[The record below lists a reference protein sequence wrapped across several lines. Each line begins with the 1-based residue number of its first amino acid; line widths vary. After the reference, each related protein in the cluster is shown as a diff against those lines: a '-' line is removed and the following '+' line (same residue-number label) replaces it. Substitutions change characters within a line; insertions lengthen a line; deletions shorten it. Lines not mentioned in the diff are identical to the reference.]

1 MYPKKAKDRFVQKH
15 GFSFI
20 ALLMTTVLMA
30 GCSSYDHKQATD
42 DFFEA
47 ANNNSEPNG
56 KNTTQHQQDIEH
68 SVIADGIVG
77 GLYVGFQWLSSLGQ
91 PTRKN

>member
-1 MYPKKAKDRFVQKH
+1 MYAKKAKDRFVQRQ
-15 GFSFI
+15 GFRFI
-20 ALLMTTVLMA
+20 VLLTSAVLTA
-30 GCSSYDHKQATD
+30 GCSSYDHKQAAD

-56 KNTTQHQQDIEH
+56 KNTTQHQQDTEH
-68 SVIADGIVG
+68 SVLADGIVG

-91 PTRKN
+91 PATKN

>member
-1 MYPKKAKDRFVQKH
+1 MHPKKAKDRFVQRQ
-15 GFSFI
+15 GFRFI
-20 ALLMTTVLMA
+20 VLLTSAVLMA
-30 GCSSYDHKQATD
+30 GCSSYDHKQAAD

-56 KNTTQHQQDIEH
+56 KNTTQHQQDTEH
-68 SVIADGIVG
+68 SLLADGIVG

-91 PTRKN
+91 PATKN

>member
-20 ALLMTTVLMA
+20 ALLMTAVLMA
-30 GCSSYDHKQATD
+30 GCSSYDKKQAAD

-91 PTRKN
+91 PTTKN

>member
-1 MYPKKAKDRFVQKH
+1 MSPKKAKDRVMQKH
-15 GFSFI
+15 GLGFLVLLTS
-20 ALLMTTVLMA
+20 AVLMT
-30 GCSSYDHKQATD
+30 GCSSYDQKQAAD

-56 KNTTQHQQDIEH
+56 KNTNQHQQDIEH

-77 GLYVGFQWLSSLGQ
+77 GLYVGFRWLSSLGQ
-91 PTRKN
+91 PATKN

>member
-1 MYPKKAKDRFVQKH
+1 MYPRKATSKHVQKH
-15 GFSFI
+15 GFRFI
-20 ALLMTTVLMA
+20 VLLMSAALMT
-30 GCSSYDHKQATD
+30 GCSSYDHKQAAD

-56 KNTTQHQQDIEH
+56 KNTTQHQQDTEH
-68 SVIADGIVG
+68 SLIADGIVG

-91 PTRKN
+91 PTTKN

>member
-1 MYPKKAKDRFVQKH
+1 MYPKKAKDRGMQKH
-15 GFSFI
+15 SFRFI
-20 ALLMTTVLMA
+20 VLLTSAMLMA

-47 ANNNSEPNG
+47 ANNNSEANG

-91 PTRKN
+91 PATKN